1 MTWPVNGG
9 PQAHGPHASGGSRA
23 VFGSDEI
30 RLLTEIGFLA
40 AAKGDLP
47 RAEAIFGALRQVRP
61 GRLFPVLG
69 IAVAWMNAGRAADAA
84 GLLEKA
90 ACADA
95 DEQAIRDTW
104 RGLALQLAGQAA
116 QSRHVLQQAVSEHG
130 ANATFA
136 HGLLGLERDMS

>member
-9 PQAHGPHASGGSRA
+9 MQAYGSLVSAGSREVLA
-23 VFGSDEI
+23 PDEI
-30 RLLTEIGFLA
+30 RLLTEVGFLA

-61 GRLFPVLG
+61 GRLFPSLG
-69 IAVAWMNAGRAADAA
+69 IAVARMNAGRAADAA

-104 RGLALQLAGQAA
+104 RGLALQLAGQTA

-136 HGLLGLERDMS
+136 HGLLGLDGHMS